1 MEVDELLLQTG
12 ADIPFAQARLTIH
25 QPLLKEIAFMGE
37 SNFHIGSQFLL
48 FDKNNLSDKD
58 KVGLEN
64 QSNFNIFMSVMHS
77 HEKAIHKTCAL
88 MILAL
93 LFPEA
98 KMKVEA
104 DKILLQLE
112 QFSSSINEQNFVDF
126 QSIIKQIFCLGDKG
140 DSSNYDPADAL
151 AARIANKIKKGKEKL
166 AEKKGIDITKISIYS
181 KYISILAVGLNKDKN
196 ELSNYTVYQLMDEF
210 ERFQRYQSF
219 DIYIKAKMAGA
230 QDLEEVDNWM
240 GDLHS

>member
-1 MEVDELLLQTG
+1 MDIDELLLQTG

-25 QPLLKEIAFMGE
+25 QPRLKEIAYIGE

-48 FDKNNLSDKD
+48 FDKNNLSEKD
-58 KVGLEN
+58 KEGLAN
-64 QSNFNIFMSVMHS
+64 QSNFNIFMSIMCS
-77 HEKAIHKTCAL
+77 HERAVHKTFAL

-98 KMKVEA
+98 KIKLEA

-112 QFSSSINEQNFVDF
+112 QFSSSINEQNFVEF
-126 QSIIKQIFCLGDKG
+126 QNILKQIFCLGDKG
-140 DSSNYDPADAL
+140 DSSEYDPADDL
-151 AARIANKIKKGKEKL
+151 ARKIAEKIKKRKQKL

-181 KYISILAVGLNKDKN
+181 KYISILSVGLHKDKN
-196 ELSNYTVYQLMDEF
+196 ELSEYTVYQLMDEF
-210 ERFQRYQSF
+210 ERFRRFQDF
-219 DIYIKAKMAGA
+219 DIYIKAKLAGA
-230 QDLEEVDNWM
+230 QELEEVYNWM